1 MKNIWTKSKKKTGQ
15 KTYES
20 NKKLG
25 KKFNK
30 VELKKRAETR
40 KKNQI
45 RTSKQLTKSKKLGK
59 KRDKKNGLE

>member
-40 KKNQI
+40 KKPDKNYQTI
-45 RTSKQLTKSKKLGK
+45 NKIEKNGQK
-59 KRDKKNGLE
+59 KR